1 MTRRSVTEAEW
12 LAAYADPVVR
22 AKTVHS
28 TKFHRPDPECTEP
41 APACTVRG
49 ETRGFV
55 VKERSFA
62 ERAREPCRRPECF
75 REDDPVSG

>member
-1 MTRRSVTEAEW
+1 MTGRSVSEGGW
-12 LAAYADPVVR
+12 LAAYTDPAVR

-28 TKFHRPDPECTEP
+28 TKFHGPDHECTDP
-41 APACTVRG
+41 APARAVRG

-62 ERAREPCRRPECF
+62 ERAREPCRRPEWF